1 MARQSKIFEGI
12 QLAIQNGKLK
22 EPFSVRDINAFC
34 DNLLAKSPSFLSK
47 HCKDNPGGYKVYFVR
62 SFEGRYCLFYPLKK
76 RR

>member
-22 EPFSVRDINAFC
+22 EPFSVSDVNAFC

-47 HCKDNPGGYKVYFVR
+47 HRKDNPGGYKVYFVR
-62 SFEGRYCLFYPLKK
+62 SSTGKYCIYPLNKK
-76 RR
+76 R